1 MEIITNNQLLHK
13 GTRAATIKGN
23 YNYIQL
29 INTRAMDKKSKY
41 KVKHVEQL
49 HGKNDNNSIKTLPLI
64 Y

>member
-29 INTRAMDKKSKY
+29 INTRAMDKNQSTKLNMLNNYMEKMTIILSKLY
-41 KVKHVEQL
+41 H
-49 HGKNDNNSIKTLPLI
+49 
-64 Y
+64 

>member
-29 INTRAMDKKSKY
+29 INTRAIDKNQSTKLNMLNMLNNYMEKMKIILSKLY
-41 KVKHVEQL
+41 H
-49 HGKNDNNSIKTLPLI
+49 
-64 Y
+64 

>member
-1 MEIITNNQLLHK
+1 MEIISNNQLLHK

-29 INTRAMDKKSKY
+29 INTRAMDKKSKD

-49 HGKNDNNSIKTLPLI
+49 HGKNYNNSIKTLPLI
-64 Y
+64 H

>member
-29 INTRAMDKKSKY
+29 INTKAMDKNQSTKLNMMNNYMEKMTIILSKLY
-41 KVKHVEQL
+41 H
-49 HGKNDNNSIKTLPLI
+49 
-64 Y
+64 

>member
-13 GTRAATIKGN
+13 ETRAATIKGN

-29 INTRAMDKKSKY
+29 INTRAMDKNQKY
-41 KVKHVEQL
+41 KAKHVKQL

-64 Y
+64 P